1 MSEGSIVGS
10 VLGLEPS
17 GRRFKSCPSDQDQVL
32 TRGGAVAACR
42 VHVPEVVGS
51 IPTPAPKLIRREIV
65 MFARRMTYD
74 EENALNKLIPFAQ
87 LYANKN
93 FNSISETDKWTL
105 AFCEKMNELAIEEGL
120 RISKKRILKAKE

>member
-1 MSEGSIVGS
+1 
-10 VLGLEPS
+10 
-17 GRRFKSCPSDQDQVL
+17 
-32 TRGGAVAACR
+32 
-42 VHVPEVVGS
+42 
-51 IPTPAPKLIRREIV
+51 